1 MEQLNSYLEG
11 ICRKADEGKF
21 DEYNENQISQEFIL
35 PILKILG
42 WDIENAMEV
51 YPEFSTD
58 FNFRIDFALDLNK
71 KHKALIEA
79 KRNSVELDAKVEK
92 QLEKYVL
99 ESTEKNIV
107 GVLTN
112 GFMWKLFIYN
122 ENNERIELVKVV
134 VIEKDSCESA
144 SKTLWKFLS
153 KKEVENGNAVN
164 KLRELKK
171 RKTDLDSDKIIEEG
185 WNYLFSND
193 FLQNELAKLVNY
205 EILLSKG
212 FSIDENELKKFIDKK
227 LQPVIPAE
235 IPHKS
240 KFKGNVRVNTQ
251 SGKRSVKVCTSA
263 ETFEYPSMKAAISA
277 FIKDISF
284 NNPDILDK
292 YYASDKNHGNKHKY
306 ITQTF
311 DEATSKRNLVEAN
324 GWYVNVDLANKQV
337 FDYLWKPLCDLLG
350 KYSKFEEIK

>member
-1 MEQLNSYLEG
+1 MEELKGYLEG

-21 DEYNENQISQEFIL
+21 DEYNESQISQEFIL
-35 PILKILG
+35 PILRILG

-71 KHKALIEA
+71 KHKVLIEA
-79 KRNSVELDAKVEK
+79 KRNTVELDAKVEK

-99 ESTEKNIV
+99 ESPDKNIV

-112 GFMWKLFIYN
+112 GFMWKLYVYN
-122 ENNERIELVKVV
+122 ENNERIELVKIII
-134 VIEKDSCESA
+134 IEKGTCESA

-153 KKEVENGNAVN
+153 KKEVENENAVKN
-164 KLRELKK
+164 LRELKK
-171 RKTDLDSDKIIEEG
+171 RKTELDSDKIIEEG
-185 WNYLFSND
+185 WSYLFSND

-212 FSIDENELKKFIDKK
+212 FSIDENELRKFIDKK
-227 LQPVIPAE
+227 LQPIIPTK

-240 KFKGNVRVNTQ
+240 KFKGNIRINTQ
-251 SGKRSVKVCTSA
+251 SGKRSVKIYTSA
-263 ETFEYPSMKAAISA
+263 ETFEYSSMKAAISD
-277 FIKDISF
+277 FVKDISF
-284 NNPDILDK
+284 NNPEILEK
-292 YYASDKNHGNKHKY
+292 YYVSDKNHGNKHKY
-306 ITQTF
+306 ITKTF
-311 DEATSKRNLVEAN
+311 DEATSKRNLSEAN
-324 GWYVNVDLANKQV
+324 GWYINVDLANEKV

-350 KYSKFEEIK
+350 KYSKFDLVK